1 MIHCHL
7 DCWLI
12 SNNLHDLTTSA
23 DIIPANK
30 TNHLVFS
37 LELNNNDNQIK
48 GPGLWKINS
57 ALLEDDIMLMILH
70 KNTILAGWRVQGS
83 FGQ

>member
-30 TNHLVFS
+30 TDHLVFS

-48 GPGLWKINS
+48 GPGL
-57 ALLEDDIMLMILH
+57 LEDDIMLMILH
-70 KNTILAGWRVQGS
+70 KNTILASWRVQGS

>member
-30 TNHLVFS
+30 TDHLVFS

-48 GPGLWKINS
+48 GPG
-57 ALLEDDIMLMILH
+57 LLEDDIMLMILH